1 MKVTFTQPKD
11 RQEDI
16 NKKLQ
21 FELQTKFIN
30 MPEAGYINI
39 YSNKINSS

>member
-1 MKVTFTQPKD
+1 MTFTQPKD

-21 FELQTKFIN
+21 FELQTKFIDI
-30 MPEAGYINI
+30 PEAGFIYI
-39 YSNKINSS
+39 YSNKSNSS